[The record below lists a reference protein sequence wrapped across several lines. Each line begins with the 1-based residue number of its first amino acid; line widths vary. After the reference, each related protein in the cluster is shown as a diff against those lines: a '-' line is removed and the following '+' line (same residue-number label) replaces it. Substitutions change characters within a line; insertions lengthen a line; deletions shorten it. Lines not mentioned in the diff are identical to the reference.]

1 MSSRSRRSC
10 TKSRSTCLGRKGR
23 SSTVNLQ
30 TPGWTKDED
39 EKLHKLMKEF
49 GSNNWS
55 SVSLHFKG
63 QRTEV
68 QCQRRWQH
76 IKNPELV
83 KGPWTKEEDE
93 RVLKLVQTFGM
104 KRWSLIAKQLLT
116 RNGKQCRERWHNH
129 LNPTVKKSGWTLEE
143 DLTICQVHQLLGNRW
158 ADISK
163 MLPGRTDNS
172 IKNHWNST
180 LKRKVEK
187 EAYLQVLHIHNSPRP
202 APGILDPPSTGDN
215 LSSVK
220 DESSCSSSDQTNPA
234 HLCYV
239 CVPASSSGYGSS
251 LSMCELT
258 ASVELMEANTWS
270 CGPKEVTSSLSTCL
284 DREEA
289 DPSVMDL
296 SRSYVAGLKEQLVT
310 REDGASFISSTFSPS
325 ELFSLCGV
333 EDLKLQRPALSSTPV
348 CSLKHSTQRD
358 HRCLHCSRYVRLLM
372 IMFIHHITLYSVSS
386 SIFTVFRT
394 SSETRDS
401 VRVLW
406 TPAPQTPTPLKIS
419 NKSRDEVQ
427 GESLLSSILQV
438 QRESSSVPGCEDFGC
453 FPLDGQKEVLWCQQP
468 VGYLHSPEC
477 PAYRMNP
484 FELNGELQL
493 LMFGKTDDQLSLT
506 EQARLYVEP

>member
-1 MSSRSRRSC
+1 
-10 TKSRSTCLGRKGR
+10 
-23 SSTVNLQ
+23 
-30 TPGWTKDED
+30 D

-93 RVLKLVQTFGM
+93 RVLKLVQTFGV

-187 EAYLQVLHIHNSPRP
+187 EAYLQVLHIQNSPRP
-202 APGILDPPSTGDN
+202 APGILDPPSTANIPPKVNQGDS

-296 SRSYVAGLKEQLVT
+296 SGSYVAGLKEQLVT

-333 EDLKLQRPALSSTPV
+333 EDLKLQSPALSSTPV

-358 HRCLHCSRYVRLLM
+358 HRCLHCS
-372 IMFIHHITLYSVSS
+372 
-386 SIFTVFRT
+386 RT

-427 GESLLSSILQV
+427 GESLLSSILQVQGESRSVLLDQEEPSSGLQVQGEPSSGLQVQRESSSGLLV

-484 FELNGELQL
+484 FELNSELQL